1 MPFGRRTVSVSG
13 PEPPALHQCIDS
25 LSPDDGWLGSDLE
38 EGQGDSR
45 EIRYINLQAHPAL
58 RAIDELESEA
68 LRLGDRAAFIIR
80 EEYRLFMQH
89 AISCLRDGH
98 GHWTHFFVTGQ
109 SGIGKSKALSVLSCS
124 CFVGKSF
131 GRCYILFYLLAQSST
146 LLPVS
151 PRTTSLLQVATT
163 ETLHPTLALRKTIQ
177 KSWVVIDIPGK
188 DNWIPPMIVKRRVA
202 SYGPLSHKSP
212 G

>member
-1 MPFGRRTVSVSG
+1 SG
-13 PEPPALHQCIDS
+13 PEPPALLQC
-25 LSPDDGWLGSDLE
+25 DLE
-38 EGQGDSR
+38 AGQGDSR
-45 EIRYINLQAHPAL
+45 KIRYINLQAHPAL

-89 AISCLRDGH
+89 AISCTRDGH

-109 SGIGKSKALSVLSCS
+109 SGIGKR
-124 CFVGKSF
+124 F

-188 DNWIPPMIVKRRVA
+188 DNWIPPMLVKQARCIPRMGLFINHFGAKLWFMSAWTNKEIAALTFVF
-202 SYGPLSHKSP
+202 PLF
-212 G
+212 